1 MNCDSEDK
9 SALTERYIALVP
21 ELISAVW
28 PGPSP
33 NSKHRLRHCVITL
46 FRCLVELVRLVKD
59 VRVTTHALQ
68 DRIEIISPDAD
79 EPILVF
85 SWKPVSEGGSRV
97 QLLLDD
103 AVSFDFS
110 KPERTQILQI
120 YNHLLSVVEQWR
132 NKRHIVF

>member
-1 MNCDSEDK
+1 MVAQFSSSSSSCSLMNCDSEDK

-68 DRIEIISPDAD
+68 
-79 EPILVF
+79 
-85 SWKPVSEGGSRV
+85 GSKTAMFV
-97 QLLLDD
+97 LTTLK
-103 AVSFDFS
+103 DF
-110 KPERTQILQI
+110 LFC
-120 YNHLLSVVEQWR
+120 W
-132 NKRHIVF
+132 